1 MNRLVCALMLLLG
14 ACYQRPAEPPPLA
27 GARIGGPL
35 ALTDQDGRPVTER
48 SFAGRWP
55 IVYFGYTF
63 CPDACPTDMG
73 AIAAGLK
80 QVEASDPAIGAKV
93 VPVFVTV
100 DPARDT
106 PAVLK
111 QFVRAFHPRAVGLT
125 GSPAAID
132 AVAHE
137 YGVAHS
143 LGPRAPG
150 GYLVDHSSRAA
161 YLMGPDGK
169 PIALAGA
176 DGGPAEVART
186 IERWVK

>member
-1 MNRLVCALMLLLG
+1 MNRFFPALLLMLG
-14 ACYQRPAEPPPLA
+14 ACQGPPPAAPPLA
-27 GARIGGPL
+27 GARIGGPFT
-35 ALTDQDGRPVTER
+35 LTDQDGRTVTER
-48 SFAGRWP
+48 SFAGRFP

-80 QVEASDPAIGAKV
+80 QVERDDPATAAKV
-93 VPVFVTV
+93 VPVFITV

-106 PAVLK
+106 PPVLK

-125 GSPAAID
+125 GSPEAIA
-132 AVAHE
+132 AVAKA
-137 YGVAHS
+137 YAIPFSRGA
-143 LGPRAPG
+143 GTKD
-150 GYLVDHSSRAA
+150 GYLVDHARAA
-161 YLMGPDGK
+161 YLMGPDGQ

>member
-1 MNRLVCALMLLLG
+1 MNRFFLSALLLLAGCQAAPG
-14 ACYQRPAEPPPLA
+14 AAPPLA
-27 GARIGGPL
+27 GARIGGPFS
-35 ALTDQDGRPVTER
+35 LTDQDGRPTTER
-48 SFAGRWP
+48 SLLGRYA
-55 IVYFGYTF
+55 IVYFGYTY

-80 QVEASDPAIGAKV
+80 QVETSDPAKAAKV
-93 VPVFVTV
+93 VPVFITV

-106 PAVLK
+106 PAVVG
-111 QFVRAFHPRAVGLT
+111 QFVRAFHPRAIGLT
-125 GSPAAID
+125 GSAAAID
-132 AVAHE
+132 RVAKE
-137 YGVAHS
+137 YGVAHG
-143 LGPRAPG
+143 LGAKQPGG
-150 GYLVDHSSRAA
+150 GYLVDHSRAA

>member
-1 MNRLVCALMLLLG
+1 MNRLLPALLLLV
-14 ACYQRPAEPPPLA
+14 ACQPAVSEQPPLA
-27 GARIGGPL
+27 GARIGGPFS
-35 ALTDQDGRPVTER
+35 LTDQDGRAVTDR
-48 SFAGRWP
+48 SFAGRYS

-80 QVEASDPAIGAKV
+80 QVEKDAPAIAAKV
-93 VPVFVTV
+93 VPVFITV

-106 PAVLK
+106 PPVLK

-125 GSPAAID
+125 GSPDAIA
-132 AVAHE
+132 AVAKAYAIPFSRGE
-137 YGVAHS
+137 GTKD
-143 LGPRAPG
+143 
-150 GYLVDHSSRAA
+150 GYLMDHARAA

-169 PIALAGA
+169 PIALAGV
-176 DGGPAEVART
+176 DGGPAEIART

>member
-1 MNRLVCALMLLLG
+1 MNKLLSALLLPVA
-14 ACYQRPAEPPPLA
+14 ACHAAPVEQPPLA
-27 GARIGGPL
+27 GARIGGPFTL
-35 ALTDQDGRPVTER
+35 VDQQGRRFTQR
-48 SFAGRWP
+48 DLLGRYS

-73 AIAAGLK
+73 AIGAGLR
-80 QVEASDPAIGAKV
+80 QVEASDPAKAAQV
-93 VPVFVTV
+93 TPVFVTV

-106 PAVLK
+106 PKIVG
-111 QFVRAFHPRAVGLT
+111 QFARAFHPRAIGLT
-125 GSPAAID
+125 GTPAEVD
-132 AVAHE
+132 AAAKA

-143 LGPRAPG
+143 LGPKSPGG
-150 GYLVDHSSRAA
+150 GYLVDHSRAA

-169 PIALAGA
+169 PLALAGA

>member
-1 MNRLVCALMLLLG
+1 MNKFLLPLLFSLA
-14 ACYQRPAEPPPLA
+14 ACQQPQAAQPPLA
-27 GARIGGPL
+27 GARIGGPFSL
-35 ALTDQDGRPVTER
+35 VDQDGRPATER
-48 SFAGRWP
+48 RLVGRYS

-80 QVEASDPAIGAKV
+80 QVERSDPAKAAKV
-93 VPVFVTV
+93 TPVFITV

-106 PAVLK
+106 PAVVK
-111 QFVRAFHPRAVGLT
+111 QFVRAFHPRAIGLT

-132 AVAHE
+132 AVAKE
-137 YGVAHS
+137 YGVAHGTGAKS
-143 LGPRAPG
+143 AG
-150 GYLVDHSSRAA
+150 GYLVDHSRAA

-169 PIALAGA
+169 PLALAGA

-186 IERWVK
+186 IETWVK